1 MLGGDRYLKGAV
13 RRIVLGLQ
21 LPLLKRKRHIGLRVE
36 DLMTAPPIT
45 INRDEP
51 IEKAAQLMYENRIG
65 SVLVVDEDGK
75 LVGIVTER
83 DMIYAIVGGKVGKKL
98 PVWEIMTENPI
109 TTTPDELL
117 VDAIEKMKDA
127 KIRHLPVVDEKGKP
141 VGMLSMRDV
150 LDYLL
155 TILHIAVKE

>member
-1 MLGGDRYLKGAV
+1 MLGS
-13 RRIVLGLQ
+13 Q
-21 LPLLKRKRHIGLRVE
+21 LPFLKKRRHIGLRVE

-65 SVLVVDEDGK
+65 SVLVVDEEGK

-117 VDAIEKMKDA
+117 VNAIEKMRDA
-127 KIRHLPVVDEKGKP
+127 KIRHLPVVDREGRP

-155 TILHIAVKE
+155 TILHVAMKE

>member
-1 MLGGDRYLKGAV
+1 VVWGP
-13 RRIVLGLQ
+13 Q
-21 LPLLKRKRHIGLRVE
+21 LPFLKKRRHIGLRVE

-45 INRDEP
+45 IKRDEP

-65 SVLVVDEDGK
+65 SVLVVDEEGK

-117 VDAIEKMKDA
+117 VNAIEKMRDA
-127 KIRHLPVVDEKGKP
+127 KIRHLPVVDREGRP

-155 TILHIAVKE
+155 TILHIAMKE